1 MKKQRSHLIAIIDT
15 LGLPT
20 ILFAH
25 SEADLQWSEL
35 AGLICP
41 QDPESSSSHS
51 KAVTDNS
58 AVAVWFFHHHIQ
70 KVHGCFFTS
79 VSLVLLDAISVAALL

>member
-1 MKKQRSHLIAIIDT
+1 MRGTSQYWMKKQRSRLIAIIDT
-15 LGLPT
+15 LLGLPT

-70 KVHGCFFTS
+70 KFMDA
-79 VSLVLLDAISVAALL
+79 SLHWSPWCY